1 MPERSQEVYQT
12 IGWIDKQKDI
22 HTFLI
27 MDFQLAV
34 QDAQDLSGLNFSR
47 DMLSGLG
54 KNLIFVTS
62 PYGDDML
69 ATGAYDF
76 YSFLKIRVVWSP
88 DDMSEGLQ
96 GMETLAD
103 DVRCDQEYAGD
114 SEQLRQQLDRAGDL
128 VRRAKKKLKSAEYDE
143 SIRLLLRAKSIRE
156 QILGEEHIE
165 TAAVYLHLA
174 STYRKTGV
182 YETAEKFCLKAAQI
196 YAQGKYTEAEELIKE
211 ALHIWESVPDEK
223 SQAVAAFYNNLA
235 TIYSRQEKYDKA
247 ETLYQTVL
255 KIREKTFGENHPDLA
270 TSFNNLGAIYREREE
285 YDKAEDFYRKSMT
298 IFRKIYGDDNLK
310 TILAHYRLACIYKLE
325 EKWDKAEEAFEDIL
339 GQMELVLGVEHP
351 KTADCYADLADV
363 YRYMGKETE
372 AENLYK
378 KALSVYENTL
388 GNDHPKVDRIR
399 EKLRLE

>member
-1 MPERSQEVYQT
+1 MDLDKLNPEDAWKVFYNYAAVLS
-12 IGWIDKQKDI
+12 G
-22 HTFLI
+22 

-34 QDAQDLSGLNFSR
+34 QDVQDLSGLNFSR

-128 VRRAKKKLKSAEYDE
+128 VRRARKKLKSAEYDE

-174 STYRKTGV
+174 SAYRKTGV

-196 YAQGKYTEAEELIKE
+196 YAQGKYTEAE
-211 ALHIWESVPDEK
+211 A
-223 SQAVAAFYNNLA
+223 
-235 TIYSRQEKYDKA
+235 
-247 ETLYQTVL
+247 LYQTVL
-255 KIREKTFGENHPDLA
+255 EIREKTFGENHPDLA
-270 TSFNNLGAIYREREE
+270 ISFNNLGAIYREREE
-285 YDKAEDFYRKSMT
+285 YDKAEDFYRKSIT

-339 GQMELVLGVEHP
+339 GQMEL
-351 KTADCYADLADV
+351 A
-363 YRYMGKETE
+363 R
-372 AENLYK
+372 
-378 KALSVYENTL
+378 
-388 GNDHPKVDRIR
+388 
-399 EKLRLE
+399 